1 MKATSSTTGGKPPH
15 KPAIA
20 KAAPQPKKKLSSPA
34 SKSSVRKPTIR
45 FEYDV
50 CVSFAGE
57 NREVVQDVVGSL
69 KRRRIKC
76 FYDFDEQATLLGKN
90 LFTYLDEV
98 YRVKARFCIMFI
110 SEHYPLKLWTN
121 HERQSIQARMF
132 ESKDDYLIPVRL
144 DDTEVPG
151 VLSTLGY
158 IDGRRH
164 STSEVAALIQQ
175 KVQGKVKPK
184 KPTAKLKAGSSAK
197 SVNWT
202 YMTNLRKLRKA
213 LTDPVTVAV
222 LDITA
227 SRPGQKVLF
236 NEILRLTSAVEAR
249 RVMTAL
255 ALLTKTIKREFNL
268 PVDKVTWPVERHPGT
283 GRSDQV
289 SYQMSVDV
297 AQAWLKSGS

>member
-1 MKATSSTTGGKPPH
+1 MKATSSSTGGRPPR

-20 KAAPQPKKKLSSPA
+20 KAAPQPKKKPSSAP
-34 SKSSVRKPTIR
+34 SKSSSRKPPTR

-57 NREVVQDVVGSL
+57 NREVVQEVVGSL

-76 FYDFDEQATLLGKN
+76 FYDFDEQATLLGKD

-110 SEHYPLKLWTN
+110 SEYYPLKLWTN

-158 IDGRRH
+158 IDGRRD
-164 STSEVAALIQQ
+164 SVSEIAALIQK
-175 KVQGKVKPK
+175 KVRGKVKPK
-184 KPTAKLKAGSSAK
+184 KPAVKLKGGSSAK

-213 LTDPVTVAV
+213 LTDPVAVAV

-236 NEILRLTSAVEAR
+236 SEVLRVTGAVEAR

-268 PVDKVTWPVERHPGT
+268 PVDKVTWPVERHPAT
-283 GRSDQV
+283 GGSDQV
-289 SYQMSVDV
+289 SYRMPVEV
-297 AQAWLKSGS
+297 AEAWIKSTS